1 MTNAILQRAA
11 PKVHGL
17 LPLMVLM
24 MIALPGCAT
33 LQSGFETPTVTV
45 TSFRVV
51 QADSP
56 GLNFEVILK
65 VVNPNPDALKL
76 RGVTYTISIE
86 DRELITGVGNDLPTI
101 DAYGE
106 GLLTLTA
113 SMSMIE
119 TFQLLGD
126 LMGSP
131 RSSLRYE
138 LQTKLDIG
146 ALYPAIRV
154 TDSGVIKLPQ

>member
-1 MTNAILQRAA
+1 MSKTLLKRTD
-11 PKVHGL
+11 PKAHCL
-17 LPLMVLM
+17 LPLMLLLI
-24 MIALPGCAT
+24 IALPGCAT
-33 LQSGFETPTVTV
+33 LQSGYETPTVTV

-56 GLNFEVILK
+56 GLNFEVVLK
-65 VVNPNPDALKL
+65 VANPNPNSLNL
-76 RGVTYTISIE
+76 RGVSYTISLE

>member
-1 MTNAILQRAA
+1 MTNALLKRTASKA
-11 PKVHGL
+11 HSL
-17 LPLMVLM
+17 LPLMLLL

-56 GLNFEVILK
+56 GLNFEVVLK

-76 RGVTYTISIE
+76 RGVTYTISLE

-126 LMGSP
+126 LMGRP
-131 RSSLRYE
+131 RASLHYE
-138 LQTKLDIG
+138 VQTKLDIG
-146 ALYPAIRV
+146 ALYPSIRV
-154 TDSGVIKLPQ
+154 TDSGVIKLPY